1 MHLTT
6 RQFLAIHMKRSYIV
20 RQQIRNYTFS
30 YESAEKIKS
39 QLDFWDAQLVTPEDA
54 NPSSLYRGLVILAA
68 GPIAKYPALRY
79 FSVPY
84 LNYGLPVIAMNHSMT
99 SFGFCTP
106 AQQKISR
113 VFNVVSSILPKPC
126 PVVMKLYCGGATTYF
141 PTAAEE
147 FSKPDCKLKL
157 AGVIFDSGPPML
169 TPREMIDSSKN
180 FASQNRY
187 QTWFHRMQELILPL
201 MLATL
206 NGSRKRAIME
216 RTMYGPFLH
225 STPQL
230 YVYSTADYIINI
242 DYINKI
248 IDHQRQQNADVTT
261 HTFSD
266 TRHMLHRVKHPR
278 EYDDLLFDFLKNKC
292 GLPV

>member
-1 MHLTT
+1 
-6 RQFLAIHMKRSYIV
+6 
-20 RQQIRNYTFS
+20 
-30 YESAEKIKS
+30 
-39 QLDFWDAQLVTPEDA
+39 
-54 NPSSLYRGLVILAA
+54 
-68 GPIAKYPALRY
+68 
-79 FSVPY
+79 
-84 LNYGLPVIAMNHSMT
+84 
-99 SFGFCTP
+99 
-106 AQQKISR
+106 
-113 VFNVVSSILPKPC
+113 
-126 PVVMKLYCGGATTYF
+126 
-141 PTAAEE
+141 
-147 FSKPDCKLKL
+147 
-157 AGVIFDSGPPML
+157 ML

-225 STPQL
+225 SIPQL

-248 IDHQRQQNADVTT
+248 IDHQRQQNVDVTT